1 MSDRIYSIPEYCK
14 EIMDMLQRRGYSV
27 FVAGGAVRD
36 LILGKEPHDYD
47 MASSARPEEVIAAA
61 EEEGYRMI
69 IETGIKHGTVT
80 LLSHGQPIEITTF
93 RTDGDY
99 EDSRHPS
106 NVEFSLNIEED
117 VKRRDFT
124 MNALYLDRD
133 GRVRDLVGG
142 VEDIKNGIVRAVGD
156 PVRRFSEDALRIMRA
171 LRFASVMDLKID
183 EKTSEAMILC
193 KDLLRKISAERINKE
208 FSDMICGNAAVRI
221 IRENVDVLSVIIPE
235 LKEMEGFDQRS
246 DYHDLDM
253 LEHTLAVLE
262 NIPVDEQTGKR
273 DLILSYA
280 ALLHDIG
287 KPKAFTVDE
296 DGKGHMKQHERI
308 GYEITLD
315 LAERL
320 KFSNDLKKNVS
331 ELVLLH
337 DEFVEPAREAV
348 HKFMTEHSPDFIE
361 RLAILQRADIA
372 AHSPLGRTRIR
383 QLEAIKE
390 IRERLIS
397 DKIPLSVKDL
407 AISGQDLIKLGFP
420 EGPMIGSVL
429 NDIFH
434 EVVSGNLD
442 NDCELI
448 FTFVARK
455 YR

>member
-61 EEEGYRMI
+61 EEEGYRTI

-99 EDSRHPS
+99 EDSRHPT
-106 NVEFSLNIEED
+106 NVEFSQDIEED

-193 KDLLRKISAERINKE
+193 KDLLRKISAERI
-208 FSDMICGNAAVRI
+208 
-221 IRENVDVLSVIIPE
+221 NVDVLSVIIPE

-337 DEFVEPAREAV
+337 DEFVEPTREAV
-348 HKFMTEHSPDFIE
+348 HKFMTEHS
-361 RLAILQRADIA
+361 
-372 AHSPLGRTRIR
+372 RIR
-383 QLEAIKE
+383 QLEAIKA
-390 IRERLIS
+390 IRESLIS
-397 DKIPLSVKDL
+397 DNIPLSVKDL
-407 AISGQDLIKLGFP
+407 AINGQDLIKLGFP

-442 NDCELI
+442 NNCELI
-448 FTFVARK
+448 FTFVAEK